1 MTWRGILV
9 VALVTVLIFVLMGYS
24 GFYMHGD

>member
-1 MTWRGILV
+1 MTWRGILI
-9 VALVTVLIFVLMGYS
+9 VALITVFLFVLMLYS